1 MVYVFSKFAKANTLL
16 KPAVIVALIAGLTLG
31 GCGGDSADPLPTLS
45 QVKTEDA
52 GTVVTTT
59 GFVSVEPG
67 ILEDTTGEVGF
78 ALQDTSGG
86 LYITVDPALGLDLS
100 NVKPGRSIQITGAMG
115 DLNGWV
121 VLVLENQEDLLVS
134 SSGGFLFFPQPNTL
148 EEINN
153 TAATPEKEATIVS
166 TEGAVLAVTPI
177 DDGAANPLGWEV
189 SLEDSSGA
197 GVSFLNLSAQHT
209 VDNWPFLAAGADVSM
224 TGVLLKDGASYEIA
238 PRGPYDISISIEDA
252 RSVADGETVLI
263 KGTVGMVPGALSGVG
278 EYGFSLHSGNGN
290 GILVSISD
298 PAGLYT
304 DYDGDN
310 QLEFSNGN
318 TLPFDLGTFHDLAD
332 PFPAYAN
339 SLIPIA
345 LHVEGVMATTALG
358 DRYLE
363 ADSQKVR
370 RVAEN
375 LTYPISIPLPTG
387 GVSISDV
394 GRWIN
399 LSGDLA
405 TPPGGAPYP
414 GGALA
419 WRVYADGYR
428 TLIDDGS
435 GGSVSVLIP
444 FGILRD
450 SNNDS
455 VLNFEDL
462 VQYIDNIPYQRP
474 IAVDVGSSLTVYG
487 FLRDNNGT
495 LELVVAGEGFLETS
509 PGVANYFI
517 Y

>member
-16 KPAVIVALIAGLTLG
+16 KPAVLLALIAGLTLG

-45 QVKTEDA
+45 QVKAEDA

-166 TEGAVLAVTPI
+166 TEGSVLAVTPI

-189 SLEDSSGA
+189 SLEDSSGT

-209 VDNWPFLAAGADVSM
+209 VDDWPFLAAGADVSM

-290 GILVSISD
+290 GILVSVSD

-310 QLEFSNGN
+310 QLEFSSGTN
-318 TLPFDLGTFHDLAD
+318 LPFDLATFHDLAD
-332 PFPAYAN
+332 SYPFALN
-339 SLIPIA
+339 STFPVA
-345 LHVEGVMATTALG
+345 LHVEGVMATTVLG
-358 DRYLE
+358 DRYVE
-363 ADSQKVR
+363 ADSLKVR

-375 LTYPISIPLPTG
+375 LAYPTSISLPTG
-387 GVSISDV
+387 GVTVSDA
-394 GRWIN
+394 GRWVN
-399 LSGDLA
+399 LNGDLA
-405 TPPGGAPYP
+405 TPSGGAPYP

-419 WRVYADGYR
+419 WRVFADGYR
-428 TLIDDGS
+428 TLIDDGT
-435 GGSVSVLIP
+435 GGSVTVLVP
-444 FGILRD
+444 FGILSD
-450 SNNDS
+450 SNGD
-455 VLNFEDL
+455 LTLDFEDL
-462 VQYIDNIPYQRP
+462 EQWP
-474 IAVDVGSSLTVYG
+474 ISVDVGSPLTVYG

-495 LELVVAGEGFLETS
+495 LELVVASEGALETS
-509 PGVANYFI
+509 PGVANFFI